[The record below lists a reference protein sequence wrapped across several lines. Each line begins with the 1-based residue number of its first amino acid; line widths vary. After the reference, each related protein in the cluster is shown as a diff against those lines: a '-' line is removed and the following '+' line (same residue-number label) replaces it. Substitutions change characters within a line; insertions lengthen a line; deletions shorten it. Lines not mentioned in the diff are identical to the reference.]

1 MTTNAA
7 KDNWLKQ
14 MGVDAGCEWCLHLE
28 IENDRLKLEV
38 SEGEQLAVELAQERA
53 RYRDEAK
60 HWRVVARLALAVLVS
75 VFVMVVA
82 GWVR

>member
-1 MTTNAA
+1 MTS
-7 KDNWLKQ
+7 NWMKEC
-14 MGVDAGCEWCLHLE
+14 GVDAGCEWCLVTE
-28 IENDRLKLEV
+28 IENDRLKKDV
-38 SEGEQLAVELAQERA
+38 ARGEALAVELAQERA